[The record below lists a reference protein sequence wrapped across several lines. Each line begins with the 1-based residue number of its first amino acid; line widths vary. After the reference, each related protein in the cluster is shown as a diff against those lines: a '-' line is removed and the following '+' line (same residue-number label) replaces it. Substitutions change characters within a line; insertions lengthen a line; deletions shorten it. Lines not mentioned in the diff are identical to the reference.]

1 MAVTISRSGAVAG
14 VCAMALAA
22 VLTACGNSGSGGG
35 GTGAPAT
42 PSQAGKPAG
51 TTVTVR
57 LTEYRLALSSKTFKA
72 GDYTFVAEND
82 GHIVHSLEIEG
93 PGGEMRLSHGL
104 QPGQSAQLKVMLKKG
119 SYELY
124 CPVDGHKGLGMKT
137 DITVGGGTTG
147 GGSGSSGGSPGGSSY

>member
-1 MAVTISRSGAVAG
+1 MAVTLSRGGAVAG

-22 VLTACGNSGSGGG
+22 VLTACGNSGSGGA
-35 GTGAPAT
+35 GTGAAPT

-57 LTEYRLALSSKTFKA
+57 LTEYKLALSSKTFKA

-93 PGGEMRLSHGL
+93 PGGETRLSHDL
-104 QPGQSAQLKVMLKKG
+104 QPGQSEQLRIMLKKG
-119 SYELY
+119 AYELY
-124 CPVDGHKGLGMKT
+124 CPVDGHEGLGMKM
-137 DITVGGGTTG
+137 DITVGGGTAGGG
-147 GGSGSSGGSPGGSSY
+147 GGSSGSSSY